1 MDTKR
6 IGGRL
11 LLWAAFAFLAIFS
24 AGCRSDQYY
33 QDLAVRRARAYLL
46 KHSPELT
53 ADQIYFVKYNNPF
66 FLTADVLGKGGLSL
80 EGAMESRQQQ
90 ICVTWAIPGRD
101 RYYMVFGVSSG
112 RMDTWYP
119 NRLIHRVFTL
129 PNRPLESAVSTAR
142 TYAQNALYSRMNTE
156 EFNSVRFTLPYLRLT
171 NFDLA
176 INPEM
181 TLTPEEYKKEARKLA
196 SSCQFSLV
204 WKMDP
209 ASGESMVFC
218 GTAGPNLAGWKI
230 NFAGRMPDAEV
241 EAHTVELLKTPKD
254 SFADFTP
261 VEPPLPPEE
270 EPMMEEH
277 APENSDHPVE
287 SEKAE
292 KDKDPAAAGA
302 SFGETDSE
310 EEEAR

>member
-129 PNRPLESAVSTAR
+129 PNRPLESAVRTAR

-156 EFNSVRFTLPYLRLT
+156 EFN
-171 NFDLA
+171 A
-176 INPEM
+176 
-181 TLTPEEYKKEARKLA
+181 
-196 SSCQFSLV
+196 
-204 WKMDP
+204 
-209 ASGESMVFC
+209 FC
-218 GTAGPNLAGWKI
+218 A
-230 NFAGRMPDAEV
+230 
-241 EAHTVELLKTPKD
+241 
-254 SFADFTP
+254 
-261 VEPPLPPEE
+261 
-270 EPMMEEH
+270 
-277 APENSDHPVE
+277 
-287 SEKAE
+287 
-292 KDKDPAAAGA
+292 
-302 SFGETDSE
+302 
-310 EEEAR
+310 